1 MPKCPHC
8 GEPVDAGQET
18 CFACSQK
25 VRIRRRRNPRPAN
38 PVIFIIPGLAILVA
52 AVALIITASTA
63 GKKNAA
69 LARQRQLE
77 RVQDSVR
84 RANRAH
90 TDTAKTLN
98 QKVDDARRLQQDL
111 DKQEA
116 RLNGVRQDVV
126 KDQPTADQSRLIAQ
140 ARSEL
145 SRLRQLAATMA
156 LATKQTDQD
165 KIRTDVRNGQRRL
178 RDLISELARAPK
190 AKASPPAGSN
200 RATSPTKGGPV
211 QPTGR

>member
-25 VRIRRRRNPRPAN
+25 VRVRQRRNPRPAN
-38 PVIFIIPGLAILVA
+38 PIIFIIPGLAILVGA
-52 AVALIITASTA
+52 AALIISASAA

-69 LARQRQLE
+69 LAQKHELE

-84 RANRAH
+84 RANRARS
-90 TDTAKTLN
+90 DTAKAAN
-98 QKVDDARRLQQDL
+98 QKVDDARRLQQDI

-116 RLNGVRQDVV
+116 RLNSVRQDVV
-126 KDQPTADQSRLIAQ
+126 TGQPTRDQSRLIAQ

-145 SRLRQLAATMA
+145 SRLRQLAATMT
-156 LATKQTDQD
+156 LATKQADQD
-165 KIRTDVRNGQRRL
+165 KIRADVRNGQRRL
-178 RDLISELARAPK
+178 RDVISELARAPK
-190 AKASPPAGSN
+190 AKASPPAGSH
-200 RATSPTKGGPV
+200 RTTSQGKGGPV
-211 QPTGR
+211 RPTGR